1 MTLDLNFPIKGL
13 PNNGEPAPDLGTTAA
28 RVLAEAL
35 MASTKGDAL
44 KQYEQAI
51 MLSGC
56 GKIDLDSSDREAL
69 QRFVKENE
77 NLRVIAK
84 GPILKALADLK

>member
-1 MTLDLNFPIKGL
+1 MTLDLSFELKALDGQSV
-13 PNNGEPAPDLGTTAA
+13 GVTAA
-28 RVLAEAL
+28 KILAEAL
-35 MASTKGDAL
+35 MAATKGDAL

-56 GKIDLDSSDREAL
+56 GKVELDSSDKETL

-77 NLRVIAK
+77 NLRTIAK
-84 GPILKALADLK
+84 GPILKAIAELK